1 MKIKKGEIMKKV
13 LILLLLAAFGLVLLT
28 GCGGSKQV
36 SAKKSPYL
44 QMQKRANEFN
54 KNGAVAVV
62 GQGESSREDIARKK
76 SYTDARANL
85 AEALETKVQTLS
97 KSFLEEIGTSGDTE
111 INEAFSKT
119 TKTMA
124 STVLKGS
131 FPEDE
136 IMVEKEGKI
145 TIYTLMVIDPSTFN
159 QSILDEMDKSGNKK
173 LYERFRSSQAYDE
186 LNNEMEAYEANQ
198 SE

>member
-1 MKIKKGEIMKKV
+1 MKKV
-13 LILLLLAAFGLVLLT
+13 FILLLLVIFGLILLT
-28 GCGGSKQV
+28 GCGSKEV
-36 SAKKSPYL
+36 SGKKSPYF
-44 QMQKRANEFN
+44 QMQKKANQIN
-54 KNGAVAVV
+54 KNGAVAVI

-76 SYTDARANL
+76 SYVDARANL
-85 AEALETKVQTLS
+85 AEALNVKVQTLS
-97 KSFLEEIGTSGDTE
+97 KSFLEEIGTTGDSE

-159 QSILDEMDKSGNKK
+159 QSLMDEMNKSKNKK

-186 LNNEMEAYEANQ
+186 LNNEMETYEANQ
-198 SE
+198 NEE

>member
-1 MKIKKGEIMKKV
+1 MKKV
-13 LILLLLAAFGLVLLT
+13 LVLFMLAVFGLILLT

-36 SAKKSPYL
+36 SAEKNPYL

-85 AEALETKVQTLS
+85 ADALEAKVQTLS
-97 KSFLEEIGTSGDTE
+97 KSFLEEVGTSGDSE
-111 INEAFSKT
+111 INEAFSRT
-119 TKTMA
+119 TKVM
-124 STVLKGS
+124 SSSVLKGS

-136 IMVEKEGKI
+136 VMVEKESKI
-145 TIYTLMVIDPSTFN
+145 TIYTLMVINPATFN
-159 QSILDEMDKSGNKK
+159 QSLLDEMNKSGNKK
-173 LYERFRSSQAYDE
+173 LYERFRASQAYDE
-186 LNNEMEAYEANQ
+186 LNNEMEKYEESNPQ
-198 SE
+198 PSP

>member
-1 MKIKKGEIMKKV
+1 MKKV
-13 LILLLLAAFGLVLLT
+13 LVLFMLAVFGLILLT

-36 SAKKSPYL
+36 SAEKNPYL

-85 AEALETKVQTLS
+85 ADALEAKVQTLS
-97 KSFLEEIGTSGDTE
+97 KSFLEEVGTSGDSE
-111 INEAFSKT
+111 INEAFSRT
-119 TKTMA
+119 TKVM
-124 STVLKGS
+124 SSSVLKGS

-136 IMVEKEGKI
+136 VMVEKEGKI
-145 TIYTLMVIDPSTFN
+145 TIYTLMVINPATFN
-159 QSILDEMDKSGNKK
+159 QSLLDEMNKSGNKK
-173 LYERFRSSQAYDE
+173 LYERFRASQAYDE
-186 LNNEMEAYEANQ
+186 LNNEMEKYEESNPQ
-198 SE
+198 PSP